1 MHEILRYL
9 EQQSNLLL
17 TTASLTLLALI
28 AALDALTGPELSF
41 SIFYLIPIALVS
53 WFVGMKPGQWFSAA
67 SALVWLAVETISGRS
82 YSHLLIPLW
91 NMLVRFGFFIIVAS
105 ILATLKSKL
114 EAESKL
120 ARRDFLTGLANS
132 RAFYELA
139 EVELDTA
146 LAQKRELTLAYVEA
160 DGLKWI
166 NERYG
171 RLAGD
176 QLLCVVA
183 ETLQTHVPNRDLVA
197 RTGGALFAVLIPGI
211 DPESARLIL
220 SKIQE
225 SLKYQMQKKYQQPI
239 KFSIVATA
247 FVTPPRA
254 MGEFLQEAE
263 RLTNRLTEKS
273 REELEIE
280 VVDSSRSSD

>member
-1 MHEILRYL
+1 MQQIFRYI
-9 EQQSNLLL
+9 EQQSSVFIISSSCALLVV
-17 TTASLTLLALI
+17 I
-28 AALDALTGPELSF
+28 AALDAATGPELSF
-41 SIFYLIPIALVS
+41 SIFYLIPIASVS
-53 WFVGMKPGQWFSAA
+53 WFVGMKPGRWFSIA
-67 SALVWLAVETISGRS
+67 SALVWLAVDIISGAS
-82 YSHLLIPLW
+82 YSHFLIPIW

-105 ILATLKSKL
+105 ILPILRSKL

-139 EVELDTA
+139 EVELDKA
-146 LAQKRELTLAYVEA
+146 LAQTRQLTLAYVEA

-176 QLLCVVA
+176 RLLCVVA
-183 ETLQTHVPNRDLVA
+183 ETLQAHVPDPELVA
-197 RTGGALFAVLIPGI
+197 RTGGALFGVLIPGL
-211 DPESARLIL
+211 DAESARLTL
-220 SKIQE
+220 RKIQD
-225 SLKYQMQKKYQQPI
+225 SLKHEMQKKYQQPI
-239 KFSIVATA
+239 KFGIVATA
-247 FVTPPRA
+247 FETPPRA

-273 REELEIE
+273 REELVIE
-280 VVDSSRSSD
+280 VVDSPRSSD